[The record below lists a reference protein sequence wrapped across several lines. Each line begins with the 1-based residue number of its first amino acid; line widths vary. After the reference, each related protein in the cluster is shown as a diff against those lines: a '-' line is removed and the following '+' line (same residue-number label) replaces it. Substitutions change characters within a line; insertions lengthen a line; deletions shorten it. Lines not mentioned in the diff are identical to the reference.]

1 MHRPSGPSLPSHR
14 PSPSS
19 RCFQSE
25 AVESALVEGISRIGD
40 PVLAWLFENTLPNT
54 LDTTVTFDEGGEHPD
69 TFVVTGDIPAMWLRD
84 STAQVWPYLPFLAND
99 TRLRRMVEGLIRRQA
114 ACLQLDPYANAF
126 YRDPVFGEWR
136 NDQTEMK
143 PGVHERKWELDSPL
157 YFLRLCRG
165 YRHHTGDFAPFDAT
179 WVAALHNILD
189 CLRDQQK
196 DDHRYRFVRSAT
208 KAPPHAGRGNPSRF
222 CGLVR
227 SAYRPSDDACMFPF
241 LIPSNAMAVVE
252 LRATAGLCE
261 ELHPQPGDELHR
273 MAGEFRALAE
283 EIEKGIRAFGLVET
297 GPGAIEFAY
306 EVDGFG
312 GRLLMDDANTPNLL
326 SLPYLGYCK
335 TNDPVYVRTRARVLS
350 AANPYF
356 VQGALGA
363 GLGSP
368 HVTRRH
374 VWPMG
379 LMMQAI
385 TATEDAE
392 IMSCLRLLV
401 KAHAEA
407 GFMHEAFHVDDASNF
422 TRPWF
427 AWANTLFGE
436 LILKVLAERPHL
448 VEGPLAP

>member
-1 MHRPSGPSLPSHR
+1 MNGPTAASLPTRR
-14 PSPSS
+14 PPPPQ

-25 AVESALVEGISRIGD
+25 AVESALAEGARRIGD
-40 PVLAWLFENTLPNT
+40 PVLAWLFTNTFPNT
-54 LDTTVTFDEGGEHPD
+54 LDTTVTFDESGEHPD

-84 STAQVWPYLPFLAND
+84 STAQVWPFLPFMAKD
-99 TRLRRMVEGLIRRQA
+99 ERLRKMVEGLIRRQVS
-114 ACLQLDPYANAF
+114 CVQLDPYANAF
-126 YRDPVFGEWR
+126 YREPVFGEWR
-136 NDQTEMK
+136 NDQTDMK

-165 YRHHTGDFAPFDAT
+165 YRQQAGDFAPFDAA
-179 WVAALHNILD
+179 WVAALDRILD
-189 CLRDQQK
+189 CLRDQQR
-196 DDHRYRFVRSAT
+196 DEHRYRFVRSAT

-227 SAYRPSDDACMFPF
+227 SAYRPSDDACIFPF

-252 LRATAGLCE
+252 LRATASLCE
-261 ELHPQPGDELHR
+261 ELHPQLGDALR
-273 MAGEFRALAE
+273 QTAGEFRALAA
-283 EIEKGIRAFGLVET
+283 EIEAGIQAFGRVET
-297 GPGAIEFAY
+297 GPGALEFAY

-312 GRLLMDDANTPNLL
+312 SRLLMDDANTPNLL
-326 SLPYLGYCK
+326 SLPYLGYVAVQ
-335 TNDPVYVRTRARVLS
+335 DPVYQRTRARVLS

-356 VQGALGA
+356 AQGTLGA

-368 HVTRRH
+368 HVSRKH

-385 TATEDAE
+385 TSTDDAE
-392 IMSCLRLLV
+392 ITTCLRLLV
-401 KAHAEA
+401 KAHAVT
-407 GFMHEAFHVDDASNF
+407 GFMHESFHVDDSSNF

-448 VEGPLAP
+448 IEGPLGT